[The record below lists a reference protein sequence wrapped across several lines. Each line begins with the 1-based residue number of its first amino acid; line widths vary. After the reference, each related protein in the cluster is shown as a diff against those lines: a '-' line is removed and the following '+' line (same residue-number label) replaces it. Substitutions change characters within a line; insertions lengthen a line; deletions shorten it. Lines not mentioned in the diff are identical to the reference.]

1 MNFHRLKTL
10 ICIAVACGAATTFA
24 QVPVPTPVEPLVFDQ
39 MLKDYTPKM
48 GETNAHFTFS
58 LTNVSSSEVVINN
71 VRTSCGCTVANLP
84 SKPWRLPAGASG
96 EFGVV
101 VDLRGK
107 FGTLVKSV
115 FVDSSIGTNAMLTL
129 KPLTVR
135 VILPNLAAEANGMD
149 NRQRNMMMA
158 LADRQAVFRND
169 CASCHV
175 TPAMGKTGKALYDAA
190 CGVCHDSLNRATMV
204 SDLRA
209 LPLHP
214 DREYWLKWITLGRP
228 GSLMPS
234 FAQAEGGPLNDDQID
249 SLVGFLV
256 SNDFQRK
263 PPLPPPPIGDSA
275 PVRPGGQ

>member
-1 MNFHRLKTL
+1 MNVFKLKTVL
-10 ICIAVACGAATTFA
+10 CIAVFCWASNALA
-24 QVPVPTPVEPLVFDQ
+24 QSPAPTPAEPLVFDQ
-39 MLKDYTPKM
+39 ILKDYTPKM

-71 VRTSCGCTVANLP
+71 VRTSCGCTVANMP
-84 SKPWRLPAGASG
+84 SKPWHLPAGTNG

-107 FGTLVKSV
+107 SGTLVKTV
-115 FVDSSIGTNAMLTL
+115 FVDSSIGTNTAMTT
-129 KPLTVR
+129 KSLTVR
-135 VILPNLAAEANGMD
+135 VMLPNVAPTANGMD

-169 CASCHV
+169 CASCHAM
-175 TPAMGKTGKALYDAA
+175 PAMGKTGKGLYDAA
-190 CGVCHDSLNRATMV
+190 CGICHDAPNRATMV
-204 SDLRA
+204 ADLRT
-209 LPLHP
+209 LPPHP

-249 SLVGFLV
+249 SLVDFLL
-256 SNDFQRK
+256 SSDFQRK
-263 PPLPPPPIGDSA
+263 GPLPPLPTAVSV

>member
-1 MNFHRLKTL
+1 MDFHKLKTL
-10 ICIAVACGAATTFA
+10 MCIAVSCGAATTFA
-24 QVPVPTPVEPLVFDQ
+24 QVPVPTPAEPLVFDQ

-84 SKPWRLPAGASG
+84 SKPWRLPPGVSG

-115 FVDSSIGTNAMLTL
+115 FVDSSIGTNAMMTL
-129 KPLTVR
+129 KPLSVR
-135 VILPNLAAEANGMD
+135 VILPNLAAGANGMD

-169 CASCHV
+169 CASCHA

-190 CGVCHDSLNRATMV
+190 CGVCHDSSNRATMV

-249 SLVGFLV
+249 SLVGFLL
-256 SNDFQRK
+256 SSDFQRK

>member
-1 MNFHRLKTL
+1 
-10 ICIAVACGAATTFA
+10 
-24 QVPVPTPVEPLVFDQ
+24 
-39 MLKDYTPKM
+39 
-48 GETNAHFTFS
+48 
-58 LTNVSSSEVVINN
+58 
-71 VRTSCGCTVANLP
+71 
-84 SKPWRLPAGASG
+84 
-96 EFGVV
+96 

-115 FVDSSIGTNAMLTL
+115 FVDSSIGTNAMMTL

-135 VILPNLAAEANGMD
+135 VILPNLAAVANGMD

-169 CASCHV
+169 CASCHA
-175 TPAMGKTGKALYDAA
+175 TPAMGKSGKALYDAA
-190 CGVCHDSLNRATMV
+190 CGICHDAPNRATMV
-204 SDLRA
+204 ADLRA
-209 LPLHP
+209 LPPHP

-234 FAQAEGGPLNDDQID
+234 FAQAESGPLNDEQID
-249 SLVGFLV
+249 SLVDFLL

-263 PPLPPPPIGDSA
+263 PPLPPLPAAVSV

>member
-1 MNFHRLKTL
+1 MNFLELKTL
-10 ICIAVACGAATTFA
+10 LCIAVSCWASITLA
-24 QVPVPTPVEPLVFDQ
+24 QVPFPTPAEPLVFDQ

-58 LTNVSSSEVVINN
+58 LTNVSSSEIVINN

-115 FVDSSIGTNAMLTL
+115 FVDSSIGTNAMMTL

-135 VILPNLAAEANGMD
+135 VMLPNLAAGANGMD

-175 TPAMGKTGKALYDAA
+175 TPAMGKTGRALYDAA
-190 CGVCHDSLNRATMV
+190 CGICHDSPNRATMV

-209 LPLHP
+209 LPPHP
-214 DREYWLKWITLGRP
+214 DREHWLKWITLGRP

-234 FAQAEGGPLNDDQID
+234 FAQAEGGPLNDEQID
-249 SLVGFLV
+249 SLVSFLL

-263 PPLPPPPIGDSA
+263 PPLPPPPTGDSA